1 MLMAGTCCP
10 HTRCMI
16 IQACLTVIIG
26 AVTNKP
32 PVCVCVCFFPCPCI
46 NRPTARSDQAGGAP
60 SVLPEQWGLFPA
72 HHATPLLHL
81 DRRIR
86 QRHRKEQG
94 PALSA
99 AKFHQNDEKTSSVD
113 LSFTRKNTDGVRVL
127 LDRTELSFQ
136 GVNKTLGGSNSW
148 TAQREV
154 CVDGKERGV
163 YVCVLLVR
171 CNRKR
176 MQNMAT
182 VQSLDWSYDLL
193 LAEQSADLKSDKKGS
208 YEPHYFS
215 GVVLV
220 EFVKGSRIF
229 FVF

>member
-1 MLMAGTCCP
+1 M
-10 HTRCMI
+10 
-16 IQACLTVIIG
+16 
-26 AVTNKP
+26 
-32 PVCVCVCFFPCPCI
+32 
-46 NRPTARSDQAGGAP
+46 
-60 SVLPEQWGLFPA
+60 
-72 HHATPLLHL
+72 
-81 DRRIR
+81 
-86 QRHRKEQG
+86 
-94 PALSA
+94 
-99 AKFHQNDEKTSSVD
+99 
-113 LSFTRKNTDGVRVL
+113 
-127 LDRTELSFQ
+127 
-136 GVNKTLGGSNSW
+136 
-148 TAQREV
+148 

-193 LAEQSADLKSDKKGS
+193 LPEQSADLKSDKKGS

-220 EFVKGSRIF
+220 EFIKGSRIF